1 VSAVEDS
8 RSFVPAA
15 GRAGL
20 TRFYDA
26 TIALT
31 MREQL
36 FRGLLADQVL
46 SGLPDGGRIADV
58 GAGTGTL
65 AIALARAAPTA
76 TIDGIDTDPEILA
89 IARAKDDA
97 EKVTWTEGP
106 AARLPL
112 ADADCDRVVIS
123 LVLHHLDA
131 AAKRAAL
138 AEAHRV
144 LRVGGRLHVADWG
157 PAQDPLMRSTF
168 FVLQLIDG
176 FAGTR
181 DHVAGRLP
189 ELIEAAGFSAL
200 RRHNRLRTAWGSL
213 ELLSAERGAD

>member
-1 VSAVEDS
+1 
-8 RSFVPAA
+8 
-15 GRAGL
+15 
-20 TRFYDA
+20 
-26 TIALT
+26 
-31 MREQL
+31 M
-36 FRGLLADQVL
+36 
-46 SGLPDGGRIADV
+46 
-58 GAGTGTL
+58 
-65 AIALARAAPTA
+65 
-76 TIDGIDTDPEILA
+76 
-89 IARAKDDA
+89 
-97 EKVTWTEGP
+97 
-106 AARLPL
+106 
-112 ADADCDRVVIS
+112 S